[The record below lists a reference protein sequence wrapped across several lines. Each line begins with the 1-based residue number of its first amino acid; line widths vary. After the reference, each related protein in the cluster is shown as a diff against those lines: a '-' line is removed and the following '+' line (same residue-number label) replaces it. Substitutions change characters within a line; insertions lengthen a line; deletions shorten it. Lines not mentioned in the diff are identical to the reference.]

1 MRSTLEVAR
10 GLILKADN
18 DLKAVRIGIQ
28 HDVPLDTIAFHVQQ
42 SAEKMLKAL
51 LALRGVDYPLT
62 HDLRVLLNLAV
73 KEVPGLDSF
82 RERIIAFNPYAVE
95 LRYDVIELD
104 REEIV
109 RALSTVEGF
118 RNAILDNI
126 PEEAAREP
134 CRADRPV
141 DVASCPS
148 ARVARAASRHRGSG
162 RFQTSLPP
170 ASLNVRGAFNQLA
183 QYRAMTRR
191 LVLAVTPDAQRSSS
205 G

>member
-1 MRSTLEVAR
+1 MRNTLEVAK
-10 GLILKADN
+10 GLIQKADN

-28 HDVPLDTIAFHVQQ
+28 HDMPLDTVAFHVQQ

-51 LALRGVDYPLT
+51 LAARGVDYPLT

-82 RERIIAFNPYAVE
+82 RERLIAFNPYAVE

-109 RALSTVEGF
+109 RALSTVEIF

-126 PEEAAREP
+126 PEEA
-134 CRADRPV
+134 RP
-141 DVASCPS
+141 
-148 ARVARAASRHRGSG
+148 
-162 RFQTSLPP
+162 
-170 ASLNVRGAFNQLA
+170 
-183 QYRAMTRR
+183 
-191 LVLAVTPDAQRSSS
+191 
-205 G
+205 